1 MSSAEFPEKH
11 ATTIDYPL
19 FAGGDGLHV
28 PGIDQNTSADDSMRV
43 TYEDPGQMDEKR
55 RLMRLLTNGPD
66 PDETPDNEGETK
78 ALPTKRGRNL
88 VRRSTRS

>member
-1 MSSAEFPEKH
+1 
-11 ATTIDYPL
+11 
-19 FAGGDGLHV
+19 
-28 PGIDQNTSADDSMRV
+28 
-43 TYEDPGQMDEKR
+43 MDEKR
-55 RLMRLLTNGPD
+55 RLVRLLTNGPD